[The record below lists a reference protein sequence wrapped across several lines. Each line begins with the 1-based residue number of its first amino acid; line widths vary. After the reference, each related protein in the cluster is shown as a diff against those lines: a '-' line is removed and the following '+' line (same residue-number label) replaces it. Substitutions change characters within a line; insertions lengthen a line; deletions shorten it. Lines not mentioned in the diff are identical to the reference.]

1 MTMHKFFLS
10 FALTAALS
18 VATPTLHA
26 LPFADTVISFKGGT
40 GFGIDDG
47 IADGEGIDSL
57 QAVTAA
63 IKALDGTI
71 VALGGATGSP
81 GTITMRFSSGEV
93 LDGTGPD
100 LRFYDTFS
108 FLDGFSLDISA
119 DGTSFIHAFSLAG
132 DLLNFSCSLASPCVT
147 NVDISGTGLGEISYL
162 RLTASGNSGQGFPE
176 AYTLDAVEA
185 LNFRSSIAVSEP
197 GILALLALAAAALMV
212 IRRRKIL
219 RNPFPGF

>member
-1 MTMHKFFLS
+1 MNKNFLS
-10 FALTAALS
+10 FCLAAVLGIS
-18 VATPTLHA
+18 SAMLHA
-26 LPFADTVISFKGGT
+26 LPFADSVISFNGGA

-47 IADGEGIDSL
+47 IIDGEGIDDL

-71 VALGGATGSP
+71 VALGGATGTP

-93 LDGTGPD
+93 LDGAGPD

-119 DGTSFIHAFSLAG
+119 NGSSFIHAFSLAG
-132 DLLNFSCSLASPCVT
+132 DLLNFSCSPAFPCIT
-147 NVDISGTGLGEISYL
+147 NVDISGTGLSEISYL

-185 LNFRSSIAVSEP
+185 LNFRSSAVVPEP
-197 GILALLALAAAALMV
+197 GILALIGLAATALV
-212 IRRRKIL
+212 AIRRRKY
-219 RNPFPGF
+219 